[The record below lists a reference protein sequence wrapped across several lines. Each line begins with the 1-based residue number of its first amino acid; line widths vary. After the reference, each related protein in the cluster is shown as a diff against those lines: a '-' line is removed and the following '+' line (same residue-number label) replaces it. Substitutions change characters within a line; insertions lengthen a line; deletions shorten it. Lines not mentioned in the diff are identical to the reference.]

1 MRIEMGKFKYKVL
14 TISMITLGF
23 VLFSQVDLFAQC
35 AMCKASVETNVNVDG
50 IGLASRLNTG
60 ILYLFVTPYLLAM
73 VIGYFW
79 YRKSREQRRIEE
91 EAYIRKQRI
100 AGL

>member
-1 MRIEMGKFKYKVL
+1 MYIDIKKILVKILKLVTVVCVFLLY
-14 TISMITLGF
+14 SS
-23 VLFSQVDLFAQC
+23 SQLYAQC

-50 IGLASRLNTG
+50 IGLASKLNAG
-60 ILYLFVTPYLLAM
+60 ILYLFVTPYLLAV

-79 YRKSREQRRIEE
+79 YRKSKEQRRIEE
-91 EAYIRKQRI
+91 EAQQRRQRI

>member
-1 MRIEMGKFKYKVL
+1 MYIDLRNYLRSLLKKLAIIWV
-14 TISMITLGF
+14 F
-23 VLFSQVDLFAQC
+23 VLLSQAQLFAQC
-35 AMCKASVETNVNVDG
+35 AMCKASVETNVSVDG
-50 IGLASRLNTG
+50 IGFAAKLNAG

-91 EAYIRKQRI
+91 DALQRRQRI